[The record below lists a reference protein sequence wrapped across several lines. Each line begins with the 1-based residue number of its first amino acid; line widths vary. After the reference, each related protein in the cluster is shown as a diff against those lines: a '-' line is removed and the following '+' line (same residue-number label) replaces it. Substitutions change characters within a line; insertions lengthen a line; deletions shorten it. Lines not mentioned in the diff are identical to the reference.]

1 MKKNIKLYN
10 AKDNKKWLIFIDREN
25 INNTN
30 ELYKDIKVYQKKTIK
45 KSSKKP
51 TTIQNRLSKKKIN

>member
-1 MKKNIKLYN
+1 MYKLYN

-25 INNTN
+25 INNTD

-45 KSSKKP
+45 KPSKKP
-51 TTIQNRLSKKKIN
+51 TTIQNRLSKKK